1 MKITSRK
8 ALIALGLICFATSSM
23 AQWQWVDR
31 SGRKVFSD
39 QPPPADIPEKSILKR
54 PGGVV
59 SMPLSVVNETD
70 NASAPASA
78 ASAAR
83 APQPTASAPGLT
95 PEQKKKQKEEEAREA
110 AKRKAEEE
118 KIAKG
123 KQENCQRAK
132 TSLATLKTGMRV
144 RTVNEK
150 GESVVMDD
158 KGRSA
163 EEKRLKDVIARD
175 CK

>member
-1 MKITSRK
+1 MKISTTK
-8 ALIALGLICFATSSM
+8 TLIAVGLLCLSASSM
-23 AQWQWVDR
+23 AQWQWMDR

-39 QPPPADIPEKSILKR
+39 HPPPADIPEKNILKR
-54 PGGVV
+54 PGGMAAPLTVV
-59 SMPLSVVNETD
+59 SEQEEKTAA
-70 NASAPASA
+70 ASQP

-83 APQPTASAPGLT
+83 APQPTASEPALT

-118 KIAKG
+118 KIAKA

-132 TSLATLKTGMRV
+132 TSLAALKTGIRV
-144 RTVNEK
+144 RTVDAKDEPT
-150 GESVVMDD
+150 VLDD
-158 KGRSA
+158 KGRAA
-163 EEKRLKDVIARD
+163 EEARLKDVISKD

>member
-1 MKITSRK
+1 MKITSSK
-8 ALIALGLICFATSSM
+8 TLIALGLLCFATSSM

-39 QPPPADIPEKSILKR
+39 QPPPADVPEKNILKR
-54 PGGVV
+54 PGGVAAA
-59 SMPLSVVNETD
+59 PLSVVSED
-70 NASAPASA
+70 DKASAPAPA

-83 APQPTASAPGLT
+83 APQPAASEPSLT

-118 KIAKG
+118 KIAKA

-132 TSLATLKTGMRV
+132 TSLASLKTGMRV

-150 GESVVMDD
+150 GESTVMDD
-158 KGRSA
+158 KSRSA